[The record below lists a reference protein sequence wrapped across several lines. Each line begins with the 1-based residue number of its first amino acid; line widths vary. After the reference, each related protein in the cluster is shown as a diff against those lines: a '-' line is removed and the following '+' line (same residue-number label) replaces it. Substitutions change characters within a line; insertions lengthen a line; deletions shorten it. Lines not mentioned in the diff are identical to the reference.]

1 MHNFFAAPTAFAV
14 VFTLLGG
21 LAAPPSLAVPF
32 QERKQANCSA
42 SSCAVDFNVVPASKR
57 LEITSVSCL
66 YTAQPASSRV
76 LVAGFRVFNSGGGEV
91 LQDFVVPVFLGT
103 SSGLSFTQANNQ
115 TLFFVRAGGKVR
127 ADFNTLDATSTFLEC
142 KIAGNLVPV

>member
-1 MHNFFAAPTAFAV
+1 MHNFFPAPTAFAV

-42 SSCAVDFNVVPASKR
+42 SSCAVDFDVVPASKR
-57 LEITSVSCL
+57 LDITSVSCL

-76 LVAGFRVFNSGGGEV
+76 LVAGFRVFRSGGVEL

-115 TLFFVRAGGKVR
+115 TFFFVRAGGKVR
-127 ADFNTLDATSTFLEC
+127 ADFNTLDAASTFLEC
-142 KIAGNLVPV
+142 KIAGNLVPL